1 MTMATSIFT
10 GMIGK
15 RKASHVW
22 KFFGQMTTTILANN
36 LSFDLLPLSEIRT
49 KSKKMAWLPEPRSDL
64 VSSSI
69 TSMLCV
75 VWSRPLGKVR
85 CRSPTTSKKSF
96 AYAIYVGGPNQQS
109 TSMPLLQRPERWWGR
124 NGKKQSHL
132 TKAILSRS
140 QKKINGRCLR
150 KLIYSL
156 LFA

>member
-1 MTMATSIFT
+1 MAEAFCPMCEMRIMTMATSIFT

-22 KFFGQMTTTILANN
+22 KSFGQMTTTILANN

-85 CRSPTTSKKSF
+85 CRSPTTSKKFCICYLCGRTKSAIHFNASITTPRALVGTKWKEAEPFDESNIISF
-96 AYAIYVGGPNQQS
+96 PKEDK
-109 TSMPLLQRPERWWGR
+109 R
-124 NGKKQSHL
+124 
-132 TKAILSRS
+132 
-140 QKKINGRCLR
+140 
-150 KLIYSL
+150 
-156 LFA
+156 

>member
-1 MTMATSIFT
+1 MAEAFCPMCEMRIMTMATSIFT

-75 VWSRPLGKVR
+75 VWSRTVGESEMQITNNFKKVLHMLFMWEDQISNPLQ
-85 CRSPTTSKKSF
+85 CLYYNAPS
-96 AYAIYVGGPNQQS
+96 VGGDE
-109 TSMPLLQRPERWWGR
+109 MERSR
-124 NGKKQSHL
+124 
-132 TKAILSRS
+132 AI
-140 QKKINGRCLR
+140 
-150 KLIYSL
+150 
-156 LFA
+156 